1 MYSLSSLHENDSY
14 IATISQLYDKG
25 LRSLIDATV
34 RHDCYA
40 NDLYVDKYISLC
52 QLQLLWYFHWHFLL
66 SNCMTQNSLIQ
77 NLDHGERLIFH
88 NRNDSNSDGCHL
100 LCGTIARYHLSSR
113 IAESNLQNQ
122 DAWRHNKMILVDI
135 PIWISTI
142 LHVDNLWI
150 WLLIDQA
157 DMINCL
163 CNEIMFSCEAFC
175 NHQLSLTN
183 IWHGRVMSMALDPTA
198 VTWDIHQADPN
209 EWVFDYLF
217 ILTCENII
225 H

>member
-1 MYSLSSLHENDSY
+1 MTSGTTGASNSTEADELES
-14 IATISQLYDKG
+14 
-25 LRSLIDATV
+25 
-34 RHDCYA
+34 
-40 NDLYVDKYISLC
+40 ISLC
-52 QLQLLWYFHWHFLL
+52 VNYNFSDTFTDIFYWAIAWPK
-66 SNCMTQNSLIQ
+66 NSLIQ

-183 IWHGRVMSMALDPTA
+183 IWHGRVMSMALDLTA
-198 VTWDIHQADPN
+198 VTWDIYQADPN